1 MRQQPD
7 TTNQGHKPKAERV
20 TLQVRVKPGARASQL
35 IEQTDGTWLAQVKAM
50 PVDGKAN
57 AELIELMARH
67 HGVARSHV
75 VIKSGAGGRHKWVQI
90 LN

>member
-1 MRQQPD
+1 
-7 TTNQGHKPKAERV
+7 
-20 TLQVRVKPGARASQL
+20 
-35 IEQTDGTWLAQVKAM
+35 M

-57 AELIELMARH
+57 AELIELIARH

>member
-1 MRQQPD
+1 MQQQPD
-7 TTNQGHKPKAERV
+7 TTRRGPKHLVERI

-50 PVDGKAN
+50 PVDGEAN
-57 AELIELMARH
+57 AELIELVARH
-67 HGVARSHV
+67 HGVARSRV
-75 VIKSGAGGRHKWVQI
+75 VIKSGASGRHKWVQI